1 VGDAHFGV
9 DNIVTL
15 DVGAFAGEL
24 SVPGGLGVILA
35 AGLLLAITKNLSVAV
50 FAVAIAVALALSKRL
65 PLNVVVRNVGV
76 INGLLAVRFG
86 SGDGDEG
93 EENNSDLNHLD
104 NIELG
109 IDSINIIV

>member
-1 VGDAHFGV
+1 MGDAHLSV

-15 DVGAFAGEL
+15 DVGALAGEL
-24 SVPGGLGVILA
+24 SVPGGLGVVLA

-50 FAVAIAVALALSKRL
+50 FAIAVAVALALSKRL
-65 PLNVVVRNVGV
+65 PLNVVVGNVGV

-93 EENNSDLNHLD
+93 EENNSDLIYLD
-104 NIELG
+104 N
-109 IDSINIIV
+109 V